1 MEIHGPSGIS
11 GPERPELKPAEAQ
24 STDKAVS
31 SDKVADQVQIS
42 EQAQLLEKLS
52 QVPAVRMEK
61 VAELKRLIEA
71 GEYETSERIE
81 GAARKLLEE
90 L

>member
-1 MEIHGPSGIS
+1 MEIHGPGGIS
-11 GPERPELKPAEAQ
+11 GPERPEVKPTEAQ
-24 STDKAVS
+24 G
-31 SDKVADQVQIS
+31 SDKETPSGEVTDEINIS

-61 VAELKRLIEA
+61 VEELKRLIEA
-71 GEYETSERIE
+71 GEYETPERIE

>member
-1 MEIHGPSGIS
+1 MEIHGPGGIS
-11 GPERPELKPAEAQ
+11 GPERPEVKPTEAQ
-24 STDKAVS
+24 GSDKATPSGEVT
-31 SDKVADQVQIS
+31 DEINIS

-61 VAELKRLIEA
+61 VEELKRLIEA
-71 GEYETSERIE
+71 GEYETPERIE

>member
-1 MEIHGPSGIS
+1 MEIHGPGGIS
-11 GPERPELKPAEAQ
+11 GPERPEVKPTEAQ
-24 STDKAVS
+24 SPDKATPSGEVT
-31 SDKVADQVQIS
+31 DEINIS

-61 VAELKRLIEA
+61 VEELKRLIEA
-71 GEYETSERIE
+71 GEYETPERIE

>member
-1 MEIHGPSGIS
+1 MEIHGPGGIS
-11 GPERPELKPAEAQ
+11 GPERPELKPTEAQ
-24 STDKAVS
+24 PSDKAASPDEVT
-31 SDKVADQVQIS
+31 DEVNIS
-42 EQAQLLEKLS
+42 EQAQLLEKRS

-61 VAELKRLIEA
+61 VEELKRLIEA
-71 GEYETSERIE
+71 GEYETPERIE